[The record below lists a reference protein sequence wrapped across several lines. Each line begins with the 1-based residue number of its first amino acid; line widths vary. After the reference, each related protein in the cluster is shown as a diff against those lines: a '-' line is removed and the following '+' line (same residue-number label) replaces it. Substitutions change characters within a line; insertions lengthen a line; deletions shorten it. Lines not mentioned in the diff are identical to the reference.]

1 MISLSDFRLILD
13 FFQDITKTTEAESSL
28 EGKLSATLSYGSVKV
43 EANVQA
49 SSTSK
54 TSSKTRLITSTMK
67 IERYYSS
74 LKEESSPL
82 SDDAAALLDAED
94 YVGFFKA
101 CGPNYTR
108 GIRRAQEVTAIFK
121 FETSSSEKAKQ
132 FSAGLKVAARGIGVD
147 ASFAGKSK
155 FKEVTSS
162 LSIKII
168 GFGLGLS
175 QEGSETLVATSLQ
188 EYNEV
193 MKFSFNTM
201 TKNEDAYN
209 IGMIYGIEVVPWVH
223 NTAFQV
229 AAKMQEEN
237 ILLPLPRSLIPKA
250 YRKDGKAAPK
260 FNKDNRDDFRC
271 KDLSFVVDKFGYCC
285 EKDALYSIAEGKYD
299 PEDLIT
305 TVCRPQRSLD
315 KALLK
320 DNMVNNGEFVARLDD
335 AMRYRLIQLSVAE
348 KCISAA
354 NSFPARFDFNFLKAQ
369 DTVKYDR
376 AIETKMT
383 LFDMKKAID
392 PLGNFGIVKH
402 MSEELDEWIE
412 MFYSPCMAA
421 LYGTNIGTTPDTDIS
436 FFMAYPWHAHTEC
449 LRLSC
454 LTPNMR
460 WDRKNGGCIP
470 GLITGA
476 KDTEALDQNVYKAGE
491 DSQCAKD
498 PEENEGATEV
508 CKKDQGE
515 LRDYHKKATDCW
527 RKKFGS
533 GSIDYFINHFCNPQL
548 TGDKATKKQR
558 NDMIQEA
565 IDSCEY
571 TGPHAVEP

>member
-1 MISLSDFRLILD
+1 MLD
-13 FFQDITKTTEAESSL
+13 FFEDITQTTEAESSL

-43 EANVQA
+43 EANVQG

-54 TSSKTRLITSTMK
+54 TSSQTRLITSTMK

-82 SDDAAALLDAED
+82 SEDAAALLDAED

-121 FETSSSEKAKQ
+121 FTTSSSEKAKQ

-147 ASFAGKSK
+147 ASFAAKSK

-162 LSIKII
+162 LEIKII

-175 QEGSETLVATSLQ
+175 QEGSETLVATTLQ

-201 TKNEDAYN
+201 TKNEDAHN
-209 IGMIYGIEVVPWVH
+209 IGMVYGIEVVPWVH
-223 NTAFQV
+223 NVAFQV

-237 ILLPLPRSLIPKA
+237 IILPLPRSLIPKS
-250 YRKDGKAAPK
+250 YRKDLAEGA
-260 FNKDNRDDFRC
+260 FDKDNRDDFRC
-271 KDLSFVVDKFGYCC
+271 KDLSFEVDKFGYCC
-285 EKDALYSIAEGKYD
+285 ERDALYNLDTNEYN
-299 PEDLIT
+299 PVNVTER
-305 TVCRPQRSLD
+305 VCRPNRSLD

-320 DNMVNNGEFVARLDD
+320 DNMINNGEFVARMDD
-335 AMRYRLIQLSVAE
+335 AMRYRLVQLSVAE

-354 NSFPARFDFNFLKAQ
+354 NSFPARFDFNILKAQ

-392 PLGNFGIVKH
+392 PLGDFGIIKH

-412 MFYSPCMAA
+412 MFYRPCMGA
-421 LYGTNIGTTPDTDIS
+421 LYGMNIGTTPDTDIS
-436 FFMAYPWHAHTEC
+436 FFMAYPWHSHTEC

-460 WDRKNGGCIP
+460 WDRNNGGCVP

-476 KDTEALDQNVYKAGE
+476 KETAADDENVYKDGE
-491 DSQCAKD
+491 DDQCAKD
-498 PEENEGATEV
+498 TEENDDDTEQ
-508 CKKDQGE
+508 CKQNQGN
-515 LRDYHKKATDCW
+515 LRTYHKKSTDCW
-527 RKKFGS
+527 RKRFGA
-533 GSIDYFINHFCNPQL
+533 GSIDYLINHFCNPQL
-548 TGDKATKKQR
+548 TGEKVTQTER
-558 NDMIQEA
+558 NTMIQDA

-571 TGPHAVEP
+571 TGPHVVEN